1 MSGCGCVHI
10 SMYVFN
16 FSVLIPFLCS
26 SESIVSLMNT
36 MCLSLLCTWEKFIRS
51 CQPKMKT
58 PPHET
63 CHCLKWTQTDFLFVS
78 ACESSLLLWGRI
90 PIPDAT
96 THTRNPE
103 CFGLVDYCVFVKNKC
118 IGWEWVCPSSGSDQ
132 SVLTV
137 DTKDYVSY

>member
-36 MCLSLLCTWEKFIRS
+36 MCLSSWCTWEKFIRS
-51 CQPKMKT
+51 CQSKMKT

-63 CHCLKWTQTDFLFVS
+63 CHCLKWTQNDFLFVS

-96 THTRNPE
+96 THTHATQNV
-103 CFGLVDYCVFVKNKC
+103 LVWLIIVFLLRTNALAGNDFAPGQVQ
-118 IGWEWVCPSSGSDQ
+118 I
-132 SVLTV
+132 
-137 DTKDYVSY
+137 